1 MNSIT
6 ALAVARAIQ
15 SDRLQSVTTRTEAEM
30 LDEARRSM
38 PRRSWTTI
46 VSFPRYQVPKAQP
59 SA

>member
-6 ALAVARAIQ
+6 ALAMARAIQ
-15 SDRLQSVTTRTEAEM
+15 ADRLQSVNPRTEEEI
-30 LDEARRSM
+30 LNDARLAT

-46 VSFPRYQVPKAQP
+46 VSFPRFQLSKAQP